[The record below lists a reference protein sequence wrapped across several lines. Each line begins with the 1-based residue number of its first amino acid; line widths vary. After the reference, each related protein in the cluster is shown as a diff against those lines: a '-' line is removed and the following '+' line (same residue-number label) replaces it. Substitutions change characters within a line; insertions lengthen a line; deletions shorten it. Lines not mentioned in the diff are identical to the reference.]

1 MTYIGIYILQG
12 LQLIFKKVLGLPLV
26 DSHNNKGYLA
36 DLKMTEPWLEAK
48 YFNWNAYKILLQKS
62 KIGFTTCKGYDYF

>member
-26 DSHNNKGYLA
+26 DSHNNKVYLA

-48 YFNWNAYKILLQKS
+48 YFNWNA
-62 KIGFTTCKGYDYF
+62 